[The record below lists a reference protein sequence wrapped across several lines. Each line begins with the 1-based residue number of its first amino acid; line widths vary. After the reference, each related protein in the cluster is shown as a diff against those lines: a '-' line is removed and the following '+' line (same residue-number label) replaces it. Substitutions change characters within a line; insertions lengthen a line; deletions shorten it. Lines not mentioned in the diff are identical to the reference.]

1 MFNSCKQDFQ
11 AGVKLF
17 ERKQYRKSAEKFKRS
32 LERATRQGLLKNRI
46 DCLIAYA
53 ESIYFCGQQDE
64 ALFLISSALEESTR
78 MFSDEDER
86 LHHALT
92 LWNAGRAHLFTTGDY
107 SKSRQLFGECVDIMR
122 GYPSSVLTDF
132 IPAYLGLWDSMN
144 QLGEYTESLDL
155 CEEALR
161 FCAEAAGENDVS
173 IVVFLLL
180 SLITQQRMGLD
191 FEASDQFDKLA
202 QRLSEPDR
210 YLQTDRVKLRK
221 LVVDR
226 INIPNFCDALMANQR
241 PRF

>member
-11 AGVKLF
+11 AGVRLF

-78 MFSDEDER
+78 MFSDPDER

-107 SKSRQLFGECVDIMR
+107 YKSRQLFSECVEIMR

-144 QLGEYTESLDL
+144 QLGEYNESLEL

-161 FCAEAAGENDVS
+161 FCTEAAGEFDVS

-180 SLITQQRMGLD
+180 SLIAQQRLAMD
-191 FEASDQFDKLA
+191 FEASDQFEQLA

-210 YLQTDRVKLRK
+210 YLQTDCAKLRK
-221 LVVDR
+221 LFAER
-226 INIPNFCDALMANQR
+226 INVPSLCEALKPHKR
-241 PRF
+241 PAL